1 MNQNGKGANGAA
13 RAMSDDVVRS
23 AFVSVPAAAPHRHQH
38 QPPSATPQGIT
49 ASHLA
54 AMAASSSN
62 FAPVDRNAAFMMSN
76 AAATIAAVAASAV
89 QQMAQAKAPPGTA
102 SSNTAGG
109 PPLTLPASLYH
120 AALHGNRNPLI
131 SGTTAA
137 QQVQP
142 VSHAALLTA
151 LANAG
156 QTAAVQTIPSPAA
169 APVHTEASAATSTS
183 LLRPNAPVLSQPTS
197 SLASPA
203 LLSDMQSWSLK
214 QLDQHIALLQQ
225 MNQPIPHSVAI
236 LRTEAERKIK
246 KKNDKRVAN
255 RKSASNSR
263 ARKKALVEE
272 MTKTNARLKKQ
283 AMILAL
289 LPDLVITTTTEG
301 EITFCSAQAE
311 RILHYKTDD
320 LVGAKLYNLLVPSS
334 RHALRSLIE
343 ELVHPGKAKAAR
355 ASVAAQARRGGKRKI
370 SIQNDDG
377 GNGESKNTEENANRN
392 SNGSARD
399 SSRTGGNSTDDTSG
413 AAIVSEQSFPLSVVE
428 VESKQQSLQQN
439 QSAGAGSNEN
449 LDSSTSNSAG
459 SGEDD
464 GGVTSEPQK
473 KKSKKTRT
481 GGDDDSSLS
490 SETKNLRA
498 NNNLDRNV
506 RWHNQ
511 RMLEENK
518 KSEVDNGPKDDVT
531 GASVTAN
538 NATAR
543 LSSLEHCPKAPRNK
557 ELEEPTAAYESPGDQ
572 SSDDSLLAGVEE
584 KKKGE
589 DASDDSGYRESND
602 SREESS
608 SSWSDTSRSNDH
620 RKKPLAPTCR
630 VCLIRDNLTT
640 VWCEVT
646 SSIRN
651 KSSDEDGLEEK
662 AMNSKSTESSDTS
675 GIKLDQELLLC
686 LRPIRNSSKKVDES
700 FRFIPLTKRVSSAI
714 PGDNVD
720 AWVSAGET
728 NKEDKVGSD
737 ESVTKNDP
745 NKAASASLKQ
755 HELYKKRP
763 PKKRLLSTN
772 IDSSQEKRI
781 KAEGTNNQGP
791 NASETEKSVVESLM
805 LMNKSSQ

>member
-1 MNQNGKGANGAA
+1 MNQNNKSGDVTA
-13 RAMSDDVVRS
+13 RPLVDDVARS
-23 AFVSVPAAAPHRHQH
+23 AFVSVSASPAHHH
-38 QPPSATPQGIT
+38 QPPPATTPGIT

-54 AMAASSSN
+54 AMAASSN
-62 FAPVDRNAAFMMSN
+62 NYTPVDHNAAFMMSN

-89 QQMAQAKAPPGTA
+89 QQMTQVKAPQA
-102 SSNTAGG
+102 TAGTNTTGG
-109 PPLTLPASLYH
+109 PSATLPTSLYH
-120 AALHGNRNPLI
+120 AALHSNRNALI
-131 SGTTAA
+131 SGPTGPS
-137 QQVQP
+137 P
-142 VSHAALLTA
+142 VTSVPHAALLTA

-156 QTAAVQTIPSPAA
+156 QTAAVQSIPPPSSALG
-169 APVHTEASAATSTS
+169 HTEAGAATAST

-197 SLASPA
+197 TLASPA
-203 LLSDMQSWSLK
+203 LLSDMQSWSLN

-225 MNQPIPHSVAI
+225 MNQTVPHSVAI
-236 LRTEAERKIK
+236 LRAEAERRIK

-289 LPDLVITTTTEG
+289 LPDLVMTTTTDG

-311 RILHYKTDD
+311 HILRYKTDD

-334 RHALRSLIE
+334 RHALKSLIE
-343 ELVHPGKAKAAR
+343 ELVHPGKAKAVR
-355 ASVAAQARRGGKRKI
+355 ASVAAQARRGTNRKI
-370 SIQNDDG
+370 TKKNETVS
-377 GNGESKNTEENANRN
+377 GNGANKNPEGNVNRN
-392 SNGSARD
+392 NNESARD

-428 VESKQQSLQQN
+428 VESKQQSSQQ
-439 QSAGAGSNEN
+439 QSERTVAGTNEN

-459 SGEDD
+459 EDD
-464 GGVTSEPQK
+464 GIVSLERQK
-473 KKSKKTRT
+473 KQSKNSRV
-481 GGDDDSSLS
+481 GGDDYSSLS

-511 RMLEENK
+511 RMMLEGNK
-518 KSEVDNGPKDDVT
+518 KTEAENGPKDDVT

-543 LSSLEHCPKAPRNK
+543 LSSLKHCPKVFGSK
-557 ELEEPTAAYESPGDQ
+557 KLEEPTPYESPGDQ
-572 SSDDSLLAGVEE
+572 SSSDDSLLAGVEE
-584 KKKGE
+584 KKKSE

-608 SSWSDTSRSNDH
+608 SSWSDTSRSNDN
-620 RKKPLAPTCR
+620 RKKPLAPTCQM
-630 VCLIRDNLTT
+630 CLIRDDLTT
-640 VWCEVT
+640 VLCEVT

-651 KSSDEDGLEEK
+651 KSSDEDTEEDK
-662 AMNSKSTESSDTS
+662 AVNSKSTENSEAS
-675 GIKLDQELLLC
+675 GPKPDQELLLC
-686 LRPIRNSSKKVDES
+686 LRPIRDSVKKVDES
-700 FRFIPLTKRVSSAI
+700 FRFIPFGKRVSLEQSK
-714 PGDNVD
+714 
-720 AWVSAGET
+720 GET
-728 NKEDKVGSD
+728 NTEDKVDSD
-737 ESVTKNDP
+737 KITAKNKNNFNNLSP
-745 NKAASASLKQ
+745 ASLKHQ
-755 HELYKKRP
+755 ELYKKRP
-763 PKKRLLSTN
+763 PKKRLLATGVDSFK
-772 IDSSQEKRI
+772 DSSKQKRA
-781 KAEGTNNQGP
+781 KSENGKQGS